1 MPRLKARATVKATRH
16 GSLGALPEAASPGDT
31 GPVVAHT
38 LRRSL
43 GDSAQSL
50 FPLLLDA
57 AVLGR
62 RGHDAGPELLERYA
76 AWGGNGVLVTDT
88 AASAAGE
95 ETVGRWLAGHR
106 DRDRF
111 LLLGRLGSTADAS
124 PSPRALVARVDESLR
139 RLRTGHLDVL
149 AVRPDSAGRLDE
161 LLSAVEVLLAR
172 GKVRAVLASGF
183 AAEELFEARVLA
195 GHGLP
200 RFSGV
205 ELRYSLLEGSDA
217 EGDLGLV
224 ARGQGLSVVA
234 TAPLAHGFLH
244 GAARSRRELR
254 ALPDGALASVH
265 LGRRGR
271 RVLAALDAIG
281 AELSATTAAV
291 ALAWLLAR
299 PGVAAATVE
308 PASCAEI
315 DTLVRAVSLELD
327 AAHLHALERARR

>member
-1 MPRLKARATVKATRH
+1 MPRLKARATVKASRH
-16 GSLGALPEAASPGDT
+16 GASATASEGSVGDT

-38 LRRSL
+38 ARRSL
-43 GDSAQSL
+43 GDSAQAL

-62 RGHDAGPELLERYA
+62 RGAEGGPELLERYA
-76 AWGGNGVLVTDT
+76 AWGGNGVVVTDT

-111 LLLGRLGSTADAS
+111 QLLGRLGSSADS
-124 PSPRALVARVDESLR
+124 EPSPRALVARVEESLR
-139 RLRTGHLDVL
+139 RLRTDRLDVL
-149 AVRPDSAGRLDE
+149 SVRPDGAGRLDE

-172 GKVRAVLASGF
+172 GQVRTVIASGF
-183 AAEELFEARVLA
+183 APEELFEARVLA

-200 RFSGV
+200 RFAGV
-205 ELRYSLLEGSDA
+205 EVRYSLLERSEA

-224 ARGQGLSVVA
+224 ASGQGLSVVS

-244 GAARSRRELR
+244 GAARTRRELR
-254 ALPDGALASVH
+254 ALPEGALASVH

-271 RVLAALDAIG
+271 RVLTALDAIG
-281 AELSATTAAV
+281 AELSASTAAV

-299 PGVAAATVE
+299 PGVTAASVA
-308 PASCAEI
+308 PSSPAEI
-315 DTLVRAVSLELD
+315 DTLVRAVSIELD
-327 AAHLHALERARR
+327 PSHLAALERAQR